1 MAVAVSGFGFTFTVT
16 LIGSLTCDDGKG
28 NNGKVT
34 LIYTCVVPFFEH
46 FFAVTA
52 RLHIFTFY
60 EERKQT
66 RTKVSSSFSALIW
79 FLGIQL
85 QESSWIKSS
94 VPLNQMKAS
103 LP

>member
-52 RLHIFTFY
+52 
-60 EERKQT
+60 
-66 RTKVSSSFSALIW
+66 
-79 FLGIQL
+79 
-85 QESSWIKSS
+85 
-94 VPLNQMKAS
+94 
-103 LP
+103 